1 MGIADTIAG
10 EWIADADLHPATNV
24 YGRRFWAKGNIEGEF
39 YGTWPTKDGLR
50 PDGLFW
56 HFPAA
61 KKGGE

>member
-10 EWIADADLHPATNV
+10 EWIADADLHHATNV

-61 KKGGE
+61 KKGG